1 MRGTPSV
8 AHPVGCAGGIIPAH
22 AGNTALGSADSLS
35 GRDHPRA
42 CGEHLLPRQKAW
54 GQPGSSPRMR
64 GTPTNIG
71 GLSRRT
77 RDHPRACGEHWTIY
91 ELIPFDGGSS
101 PRMRGT
107 RFGASAVIKDVGII
121 PAHAGNT
128 SRMRLRVPLRRDHPR
143 ACGEHF
149 NAVRSATSPQGSS
162 PRMRGTQRVRLRRL
176 RDRGIIPAH
185 AGNTDDVGLGD
196 FDLKDHP
203 RACGEHRGPRMD
215 HCTAKGSSPRM
226 RGTPVRTQRPAG
238 S

>member
-107 RFGASAVIKDVGII
+107 RTMSALAISISRII

-128 SRMRLRVPLRRDHPR
+128 EDPAWTTAQRRDHPR
-143 ACGEHF
+143 ACGEHQ
-149 NAVRSATSPQGSS
+149 SALSAQPDHEGSS
-162 PRMRGTQRVRLRRL
+162 PRMRGTLKEYIKHGHEFR
-176 RDRGIIPAH
+176 IIPAH
-185 AGNTDDVGLGD
+185 AGNTN
-196 FDLKDHP
+196 
-203 RACGEHRGPRMD
+203 
-215 HCTAKGSSPRM
+215 
-226 RGTPVRTQRPAG
+226 
-238 S
+238 